1 MSLTIPQIAERWAER
16 AEEVRT
22 LPYDQA
28 LHRPSEWAVCVAAS
42 FRKAGGNP
50 TREALDVVLAD
61 LAGAQ
66 DAIRAFLARQPEPDP
81 VIKGQPFQRV
91 R

>member
-1 MSLTIPQIAERWAER
+1 MSLSLQQIAERWEER
-16 AEEVRT
+16 AEEARS
-22 LPYDQA
+22 LPYDQV

-50 TREALDVVLAD
+50 TREALGEVMAV

-66 DAIRAFLARQPEPDP
+66 VAVRAFLARKPEPEP
-81 VIKGQPFQRV
+81 VIKGKPFQRI